1 MKTVQDGQA
10 KTARHWAARR
20 RSISMKRS
28 VLAAA
33 LMCVA
38 AAAPRAQTDSAPY
51 IAEIRRY
58 YYEAV
63 KRNLSAMIEKMPE
76 EHFTFRPVPEIRS
89 FGEAVAHVAD
99 AQARNCNLVS
109 GAGSKTLD
117 ADKKRTKAELQA
129 ALKESFAICD
139 AAFAAL
145 TDAEAKEMVT
155 MGQSGFQLSR
165 LSLLVSMI
173 SHSNEQHGYLAVY
186 LRLKGIVPPS
196 TEAMNAVR

>member
-1 MKTVQDGQA
+1 MKPLT
-10 KTARHWAARR
+10 
-20 RSISMKRS
+20 
-28 VLAAA
+28 LAAA
-33 LMCVA
+33 LVCLA
-38 AAAPRAQTDSAPY
+38 AAGPRAQTASPY
-51 IAEIRRY
+51 IGEIKRY
-58 YYEAV
+58 YYDAV

-99 AQARNCNLVS
+99 AQARNCNLAS

-117 ADKKRTKAELQA
+117 ADKRKTKAELLA

-139 AAFAAL
+139 AAFASL
-145 TDAEAKEMVT
+145 TDTRASEMVK
-155 MGQSGFQLSR
+155 MGQSGFQMSK

-173 SHSNEQHGYLAVY
+173 AHSNEQHGYMAVY